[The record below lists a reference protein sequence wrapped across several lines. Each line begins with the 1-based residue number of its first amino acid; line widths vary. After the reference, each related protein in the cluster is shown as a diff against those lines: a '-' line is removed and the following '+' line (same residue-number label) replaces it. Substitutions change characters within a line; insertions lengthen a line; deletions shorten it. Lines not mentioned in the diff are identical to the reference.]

1 MARFLQNANSKG
13 SEEGIPATP
22 GSHLSSPGA
31 PLLCKLLKC
40 TEGVGE
46 VLTYDLT
53 GITGTWWDGS
63 QSVGMGGHGLFRKDR
78 HCGVV
83 AAG

>member
-1 MARFLQNANSKG
+1 MG

-31 PLLCKLLKC
+31 QLLCKLLKYR
-40 TEGVGE
+40 EGLGD

-53 GITGTWWDGS
+53 GITGHG
-63 QSVGMGGHGLFRKDR
+63 GMAP
-78 HCGVV
+78 GV
-83 AAG
+83 